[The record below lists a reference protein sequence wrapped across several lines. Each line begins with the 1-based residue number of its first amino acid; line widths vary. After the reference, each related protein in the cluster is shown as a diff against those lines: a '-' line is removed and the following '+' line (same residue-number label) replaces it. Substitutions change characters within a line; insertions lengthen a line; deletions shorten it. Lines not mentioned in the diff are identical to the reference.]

1 MRKTYLWLLQLA
13 TGVLIAVLLGI
24 HMVLMHLDAVLAFF
38 GLDATD
44 PTAWGPMIERA
55 SQVIW
60 AVLYIALLVVVLYHA
75 FYGLRNIILEVTKSA
90 KTTRII
96 DRVLVVCGIIIFA
109 WSAYVPVALL
119 SS

>member
-13 TGVLIAVLLGI
+13 TGILIAVLLGI
-24 HMVLMHLDAVLAFF
+24 HMTLMHLDAVLVFF
-38 GLDATD
+38 GAEATD

-55 SQVIW
+55 SQGIW
-60 AVLYIALLVVVLYHA
+60 AFIYVALLAVGIYHA
-75 FYGLRNIILEVTKSA
+75 LYGLRNIILEVTKSA
-90 KTTRII
+90 RTTRII
-96 DRVLVVCGIIIFA
+96 DRAIIASGIIIFA